1 MKTETV
7 YPELGSLGLGQ
18 RFRFVDVNG
27 GRFVNSYVVI
37 GVRQDWLAV
46 EDKDGIYFVDAEYP
60 AVLFEADPSE
70 KVEVLS

>member
-18 RFRFVDVNG
+18 RFRFVDG

-46 EDKDGIYFVDAEYP
+46 EDKDGIYFVDAENP

-70 KVEVLS
+70 KVKVFD